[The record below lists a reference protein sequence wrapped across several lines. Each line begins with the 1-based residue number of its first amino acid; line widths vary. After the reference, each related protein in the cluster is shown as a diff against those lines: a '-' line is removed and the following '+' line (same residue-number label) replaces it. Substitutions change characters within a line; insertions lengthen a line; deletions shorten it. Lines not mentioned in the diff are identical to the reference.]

1 MKLAIRRG
9 NPANHLPKR
18 HPKSLTYG
26 IQLGFSFLLFKV
38 AVRINTVLVTS
49 QMTPGLSNMVGRH
62 MKKRLLDPQQQA
74 DPIPKVL
81 LWPGFSLPWFSTG
94 KLTWKLL
101 FLEKGVFKV
110 DLIQTEQIINF
121 SSSHKIKT
129 VAGSKPRTP
138 GLNWINSVF
147 HPCAGPFQTIT
158 FSKADL
164 PGENISAHW
173 RKIAES
179 GLWHAN

>member
-81 LWPGFSLPWFSTG
+81 L
-94 KLTWKLL
+94 
-101 FLEKGVFKV
+101 
-110 DLIQTEQIINF
+110 
-121 SSSHKIKT
+121 
-129 VAGSKPRTP
+129 
-138 GLNWINSVF
+138 
-147 HPCAGPFQTIT
+147 
-158 FSKADL
+158 
-164 PGENISAHW
+164 
-173 RKIAES
+173 
-179 GLWHAN
+179 